1 MRVGAHALEGFDI
14 RGVRFD
20 LREAR
25 EKRRHAVAEL
35 LKQMVARFAAAEPLS
50 GGSSAGDDQL
60 VAKICL
66 PCRGQ
71 RLVASCLV
79 LDLDNIAAGHDVRP
93 LRLKRK
99 AQNVKNAGGLVGK
112 RIDLARV
119 LGHGQKAEPLKKR
132 KRPSHIEALQRE
144 TRKLGLLAVVV
155 RQTDVAVRE
164 IAAAVSGREQLFA
177 HAALPL

>member
-20 LREAR
+20 LRETG
-25 EKRRHAVAEL
+25 EKRCRAVAEL
-35 LKQMVARFAAAEPLS
+35 LKQMVARFAAAELLS
-50 GGSSAGDDQL
+50 GCTAAGDDQL
-60 VAKICL
+60 VAKIRFA
-66 PCRGQ
+66 CRGQ

-79 LDLDNIAAGHDVRP
+79 LDLDNVAAGHNVRP
-93 LRLKRK
+93 LRFECK

-132 KRPSHIEALQRE
+132 KRPSDIEALQCE

-155 RQTDVAVRE
+155 RQPDVAVRE

>member
-1 MRVGAHALEGFDI
+1 
-14 RGVRFD
+14 
-20 LREAR
+20 
-25 EKRRHAVAEL
+25 
-35 LKQMVARFAAAEPLS
+35 MVARFAAAELLS
-50 GGSSAGDDQL
+50 GCTAAGDDQL

-66 PCRGQ
+66 ACRGQ

-119 LGHGQKAEPLKKR
+119 LGHGQKAEPLKKC
-132 KRPSHIEALQRE
+132 KRPSDIEALQCE
-144 TRKLGLLAVVV
+144 TRKLRLLAVVV
-155 RQTDVAVRE
+155 RQPDVAVRE

>member
-1 MRVGAHALEGFDI
+1 MI
-14 RGVRFD
+14 
-20 LREAR
+20 
-25 EKRRHAVAEL
+25 
-35 LKQMVARFAAAEPLS
+35 ARFAAAELLS
-50 GGSSAGDDQL
+50 GCTAAGDDQL
-60 VAKICL
+60 VAKIRFA
-66 PCRGQ
+66 CRGQ

-93 LRLKRK
+93 LRFERK
-99 AQNVKNAGGLVGK
+99 AQNVKNAGRLIGK
-112 RIDLARV
+112 GVDLARV

-132 KRPSHIEALQRE
+132 KRPSDIEALQRE